1 VALDTAQADSQTS
14 ASLTNPVTTDSEV
27 IDPAS
32 TLELSGLQ
40 QRFEAVASKVAGSVV
55 AISAAEANPP
65 DGDESQAA
73 DPSAFRG
80 GSLLA
85 TEEMNPDKLR
95 AMLEQ
100 TTRTVG
106 TGFVVDSQGYILTNE
121 HVVGGAA
128 ELWVTTSDHKVWP
141 AMVVGSD
148 PRTDL
153 AVLRTPAANLRP
165 VKFAAEGTEQRGE
178 WTIALGN
185 PYGLAIDGD
194 LAMSVGIVAALERS
208 LPRLA
213 AKEDRL
219 YSRLIQ
225 TTAEINP
232 GNSGGPLFD
241 IDGQVIGINTAVILP
256 QKQTNGIGFAI
267 PVTSRLLTEVRELEA
282 GKDIVYGYLGVTVAE
297 PTESERA
304 AAGAN
309 ADEGVRVEGIEAG
322 SPAVAADIRV
332 GDFLVSLNGTRLS
345 ESDQFIRAVGD
356 CAVGQSAQI
365 DVLRGG
371 KRSTIYAI
379 PKRRPAEI
387 PAVTRE
393 NQRLHWRGIWI
404 GSVTDAGNDA
414 ASAGLRVM
422 SVEANCP
429 LKGEGACQGARITS
443 VAGRPVGSLI
453 ELLQVI
459 NDAPSEDCAVSFSGP
474 ATRPVQ

>member
-1 VALDTAQADSQTS
+1 LSVPDAPLADSQATPGS
-14 ASLTNPVTTDSEV
+14 DSEV

-40 QRFEAVASKVAGSVV
+40 DRFEAVAAKVADSVV
-55 AISAAEANPP
+55 AISAAAPTPP
-65 DGDESQAA
+65 DWEDAQTA
-73 DPSAFRG
+73 DQSAFRG
-80 GSLLA
+80 SSVLPA
-85 TEEMNPDKLR
+85 EEMNPDKLR
-95 AMLEQ
+95 EMLEQ

-121 HVVGGAA
+121 HVVGSAA

-153 AVLRTPAANLRP
+153 AVLRTPAANLHP

-194 LAMSVGIVAALERS
+194 LAMSVGVVAALDRS

-241 IDGQVIGINTAVILP
+241 INGQVIGINTAVILP

-267 PVTSRLLTEVRELEA
+267 PVTSRLLSEVRDLEA

-297 PTESERA
+297 PTASERA
-304 AAGAN
+304 AAGAG
-309 ADEGVRVEGIEAG
+309 ADEGVRVELVEPT
-322 SPAVAADIRV
+322 SPAIAADIRV
-332 GDFLVSLNGTRLS
+332 GDFLVSLNGVRLS
-345 ESDQFIRAVGD
+345 DSDQFIRAVGD
-356 CAVGQSAQI
+356 CTVGTPAQI
-365 DVLRGG
+365 GVLRGG
-371 KRSTIYAI
+371 KRLVVSAI
-379 PKRRPAEI
+379 PTRRPSEI

-393 NQRLHWRGIWI
+393 NQRLHWRGMWVGTSETA
-404 GSVTDAGNDA
+404 GSNAIA
-414 ASAGLRVM
+414 AELPVI
-422 SVEANCP
+422 SVDTNCP
-429 LKGEGACQGARITS
+429 LKGAGACQGAMITS
-443 VAGRPVGSLI
+443 VAGKHVGSLI

-459 NDAPSEDCAVSFSGP
+459 NDSPAENCAVSFAAST
-474 ATRPVQ
+474 TRPVQ